1 MKEGDKIVAIK
12 VKLSTRE
19 RLKASKR
26 GGESYEDVI
35 TKMFGELGGD
45 AGDKRQ

>member
-1 MKEGDKIVAIK
+1 MEEPIDKVVK
-12 VKLSTRE
+12 VTLTTRE
-19 RLKASKR
+19 RLKARKR

-35 TKMFGELGGD
+35 TKILGELEGD